1 MTQDTKLKS
10 QIEKEISDY
19 FNSQVQ
25 VSPDYLFSQSKLIGR
40 ISRFANHIYINGQ
53 FDLSGTYKF
62 WFDKQKRCIDSN
74 VKNVDI
80 DTKNFKIKSDRK
92 VDELPLII
100 GNLRLKE
107 WLKNNG
113 QAEEINSSVEEWV
126 GWGNLVFKKI
136 KKGYERVDLSNFY
149 VINQTA
155 KTLNE
160 SPVIERHQFSE
171 SDLRAKKGV
180 WENIKEVLTGCKA
193 DYYAPTAETQGKETT
208 TPYYDI
214 YERNGEVCLAD
225 LKKYKGKEPTETDR
239 ETHVLAKVIAAGTK
253 GIGASTKIEYILFA
267 DEITEMPYEEAHYG
281 AYKGRWWREGIYE
294 LTFDPQVRLNQ
305 IGNQIARGLE
315 YASTLV
321 LTDEDKQVI
330 QNITTDLKSGDFIKS
345 RNLHQVDLRMHAFDQ
360 LLADW
365 NKTVQLMENI
375 SNSTEV
381 VMGEALPSGTPLGAY
396 NALNTNANKLFGF
409 LQEKLAIPFSKLF
422 EKWLIPEMV
431 KDLTAQDV
439 VNLTGDADMLD
450 RVRMIIVDNWYLS
463 NLVFFPPHTA
473 EIADAIKSQ
482 QLEELKKRP
491 QLLLTG
497 LKDLFKDF
505 AKNCYVDI
513 VGEASTIDID
523 TQSLASIVGMEAD
536 PIRRGELVDI
546 ILKNK
551 GFDLG
556 SLSKRQPP
564 MPQPAMSQVGAGQ
577 LTVK

>member
-1 MTQDTKLKS
+1 MNQDNKLKS
-10 QIEKEISDY
+10 QIEREISDY
-19 FNSQVQ
+19 HNSQVQ
-25 VSPDYLFSQSKLIGR
+25 VSPDYLFSQSKLIRR
-40 ISRFANHIYINGQ
+40 ISLFANHIYPQGK
-53 FDLSGTYKF
+53 FDSQGNYKL

-107 WLKNNG
+107 WLKNKG

-136 KKGYERVDLSNFY
+136 KKGYERIDLSNFY

-160 SPVIERHQFSE
+160 SPAIERHQLGE
-171 SDLRAKKGV
+171 SDLRAKEGV
-180 WENIKEVLTGCKA
+180 WDSIKEVLTGCKA
-193 DYYAPTAETQGKETT
+193 DYYASTAETQGKETT

-225 LKKYKGKEPTETDR
+225 LKDYKGEEPTDKDR
-239 ETHVLAKVIAAGTK
+239 ETYVLAKVIAAGTK
-253 GIGASTKIEYILFA
+253 GIGTNTKIEYILFA
-267 DEITEMPYEEAHYG
+267 EEITEMPYEEAHYG
-281 AYKGRWWREGIYE
+281 TYKGRWWREGIYE

-321 LTDEDKQVI
+321 LTDEDKLVI
-330 QNITTDLKSGDFIKS
+330 QNITTDMKSGDFIKS

-365 NKTVQLMENI
+365 NRTIQSMEDI

-396 NALNTNANKLFGF
+396 NALNANANKLFGF
-409 LQEKLAIPFSKLF
+409 LQEKLAIPFGEIF
-422 EKWLIPEMV
+422 RKWLVPEMV
-431 KDLTAQDV
+431 RDLTAQDV
-439 VNLTGDADMLD
+439 INLTGDADMLD
-450 RVRMIIVDNWYLS
+450 RVRMIIVDNWYIG
-463 NLVFFPPHTA
+463 NLVNLPPHTA
-473 EIADAIKSQ
+473 EIANAIKAQ

-513 VGEASTIDID
+513 TGEASTDFEDITSLVNIIGLEQSPERRSYMIDI
-523 TQSLASIVGMEAD
+523 L
-536 PIRRGELVDI
+536 
-546 ILKNK
+546 LKSK
-551 GFDLG
+551 GFDVGKFPRPL
-556 SLSKRQPP
+556 P
-564 MPQPAMSQVGAGQ
+564 PQPI
-577 LTVK
+577 